1 MRRELKCA
9 SKSLKFDV
17 ISIIRST
24 DHKLIN
30 ADILENAFL
39 WKSNISIIGTP
50 CQKSLVHDDQLSS
63 DFARTTGKSRRK
75 GNMSITDT
83 SKIRLNEI

>member
-39 WKSNISIIGTP
+39 SNISIIGTP
-50 CQKSLVHDDQLSS
+50 CQKSLAHDDQLSS
-63 DFARTTGKSRRK
+63 DFARTTGKSKRK